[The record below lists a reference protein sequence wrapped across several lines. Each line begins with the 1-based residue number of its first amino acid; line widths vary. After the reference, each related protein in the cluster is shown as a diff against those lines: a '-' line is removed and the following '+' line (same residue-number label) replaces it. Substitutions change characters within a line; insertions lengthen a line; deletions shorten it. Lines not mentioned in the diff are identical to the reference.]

1 MRREKLA
8 LYGVIMAIIGVASY
22 LTGVVIAV
30 PRRMLFG
37 ADFMLQLNE
46 ALVWYSGIPVLIGVS
61 LILLDLFVLYPK
73 KRTNEYI
80 VHNPITNNRVT
91 VVLTAYNDE
100 ASIKLAV
107 QDFQSHPLVKRV
119 IVVSNNSSDDTFAQ
133 AVEAG
138 AIAFNEEMQ
147 GYGACV
153 YRALSEGVK
162 FDDTELT
169 VLCEGD
175 MTFRAYD
182 IDKFLAYISHADIVS
197 GTRIVEQLR
206 AKDTQLSTFMFY
218 GNLFVAK
225 LLEIKHLGNA
235 TLTDVGTTYKLCRN
249 DALKVLL
256 PKLDKGINLE
266 FNPYFLDRALENGFK
281 AIECPITFHKRVGQ
295 SKGGN
300 ANNFIAFRL
309 GLRMMKGILI
319 DWDKAPRRAT
329 SLTSVTK

>member
-1 MRREKLA
+1 MKRERLA
-8 LYGVIMAIIGVASY
+8 LYGILMSIMGVASY
-22 LTGVVIAV
+22 LLGVVIAL
-30 PRRMLFG
+30 PRRLLLG
-37 ADFMLQLNE
+37 DVLLQFNE
-46 ALVWYSGIPVLIGVS
+46 ALVWYSGVPVLVGLS
-61 LILLDLFVLYPK
+61 LILLDLFVLYPR
-73 KRTNEYI
+73 KRTNQFIIHDPVE
-80 VHNPITNNRVT
+80 NKAVT

-100 ASIKLAV
+100 GSIKSAV

-119 IVVSNNSSDDTFAQ
+119 VVISNNSTDNTLSAARD
-133 AVEAG
+133 AG
-138 AIAFNEEMQ
+138 AIAFNEEVQ

-153 YRALSEGVK
+153 HRALLEGIK
-162 FDDTELT
+162 FEDTELT
-169 VLCEGD
+169 ILCEGD

-235 TLTDVGTTYKLCRN
+235 TFTDVGTTYKLCRN
-249 DALKVLL
+249 DALRGLL
-256 PKLDKGINLE
+256 PKLDNTINLE
-266 FNPYFLDRALENGFK
+266 FNPYFLDRALENGLK
-281 AIECPITFHKRVGQ
+281 AIECPITFHKRVGV

-300 ANNFIAFRL
+300 VSNAVAFRL

-319 DWDKAPRRAT
+319 NWQDKPAPA
-329 SLTSVTK
+329 V